1 MVIHLGKESI
11 PGGGW
16 APEASAGVWSLTKNQ
31 GLGGSVAELLAQHLC
46 PVAIDPTIITDLLLS
61 STNMAANSDLSGIWE
76 PEDSGLL
83 YQNSRRACGN
93 MARSHPRGSA
103 CHHRGFI

>member
-1 MVIHLGKESI
+1 MIHLGNESI

-16 APEASAGVWSLTKNQ
+16 APEASAGVWSLTRNQ

-83 YQNSRRACGN
+83 YQNSPEGMWKHGQAPPQRFCL
-93 MARSHPRGSA
+93 SS
-103 CHHRGFI
+103 